1 MLKSKE
7 GIYPGTFDPITKGHI
22 NIVKRSLKFFDK
34 LIIAVAQNEEKNPLF
49 DVNERVNMIK
59 EVFKN
64 NDNIDVIAFDGL
76 LVNLARNLDVKVIIR
91 GLRAVSD
98 FEYELQIALTNR
110 QLCKDFE
117 SLFLMPSIEYVYL
130 SSSVVKEIASKN
142 GKLSKFVPDNVKKK
156 LKEKF
161 EK

>member
-1 MLKSKE
+1 MLKSKK

-34 LIIAVAQNEEKNPLF
+34 LIIAVAENKEKSPLF
-49 DVNERVNMIK
+49 EVEERVEMI
-59 EVFKN
+59 EEIFED
-64 NDNIDVIAFDGL
+64 NDDIKVVGFDTL
-76 LVNLARNLDVKVIIR
+76 LVNLARKLDVKVVIR

-98 FEYELQIALTNR
+98 FEHELQMALTNR
-110 QLCKDFE
+110 QLCKEFE

-142 GKLSKFVPDNVKKK
+142 GDLSKFVTDNVEKR
-156 LKEKF
+156 LNDKF

>member
-22 NIVKRSLKFFDK
+22 NIVKRSLKFFDR
-34 LIIAVAQNEEKNPLF
+34 LIIAVAQNEDKNPLF
-49 DVNERVNMIK
+49 DVNERVTMIR
-59 EVFKN
+59 EIFKN
-64 NDNIDVIAFDGL
+64 NDDIEVLAFDGL
-76 LVNLARNLDVKVIIR
+76 LVNLARKLDVKVIIR

-110 QLCKDFE
+110 QLCTDFE

-142 GKLSKFVPDNVKKK
+142 GELSKFVTDNVKNK
-156 LKEKF
+156 LKQKF

>member
-1 MLKSKE
+1 MTKVKK

-22 NIVKRSLKFFDK
+22 NIIQRSFKFFDK
-34 LIIAVAQNEEKNPLF
+34 LIIAVADNNKKSPLF
-49 DVNERVNMIK
+49 NVNERVEMIK
-59 EVFKN
+59 EIFK
-64 NDNIDVIAFDGL
+64 DNGKIQVLSFNGL
-76 LVNLARNLDVKVIIR
+76 LVDFAKRQNVKVIIR

-117 SLFLMPSIEYVYL
+117 SLFLMPSIEYIYL

-142 GKLSKFVPDNVKKK
+142 GKLDKFVTSNVKSK
-156 LKEKF
+156 LQNKY
-161 EK
+161 